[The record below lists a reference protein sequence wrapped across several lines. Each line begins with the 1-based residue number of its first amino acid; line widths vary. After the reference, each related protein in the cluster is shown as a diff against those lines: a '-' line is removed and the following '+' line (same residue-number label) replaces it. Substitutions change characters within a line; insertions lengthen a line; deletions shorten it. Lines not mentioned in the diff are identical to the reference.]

1 MLDNVAKIFLSFSHD
16 IVIIP
21 LLILGYIWL
30 EQKVFFNAICLIL
43 VSMLFNFALKITF
56 QVPLSAHIGKQ
67 GFAFPSGH
75 MQSSVVL
82 YGWLMTK
89 TQSRICKI
97 LITGLLFGIGMSLVY
112 CDYHNYFDILGAIFF
127 GSLLIAFYT
136 FLASTKKQILPPVLL
151 TFTTFLMLY
160 IASIHK
166 VEEHLYMAYYA
177 LIGVIFSE
185 NIFTKKIT
193 IINLR
198 SKIYSNDLK
207 NWNVKQGVSERSV
220 DELREYANTPQFC
233 EANSSKQKSISAT
246 ILCFFM
252 LFIVKMLFTVG
263 YISSLPLAI
272 RQMQWAI
279 IGFCIPASVFIAN
292 YINHYKHSF
301 HDRY

>member
-1 MLDNVAKIFLSFSHD
+1 
-16 IVIIP
+16 
-21 LLILGYIWL
+21 
-30 EQKVFFNAICLIL
+30 
-43 VSMLFNFALKITF
+43 MLFNFALKIIF

-112 CDYHNYFDILGAIFF
+112 FGYHNYFDILGAIFF

-185 NIFTKKIT
+185 NIFTKKNNNYNYKSTKQNISNNTVFFHALYNQNAFYSWLYLLFT
-193 IINLR
+193 I
-198 SKIYSNDLK
+198 SY
-207 NWNVKQGVSERSV
+207 Q
-220 DELREYANTPQFC
+220 ANAMGYNRILYP
-233 EANSSKQKSISAT
+233 SISFYCK
-246 ILCFFM
+246 L
-252 LFIVKMLFTVG
+252 
-263 YISSLPLAI
+263 YQSL
-272 RQMQWAI
+272 
-279 IGFCIPASVFIAN
+279 
-292 YINHYKHSF
+292 
-301 HDRY
+301 

>member
-43 VSMLFNFALKITF
+43 VSMLFNFALKIIF

-112 CDYHNYFDILGAIFF
+112 FGYHNYFDILGAIFF

-198 SKIYSNDLK
+198 SKI
-207 NWNVKQGVSERSV
+207 
-220 DELREYANTPQFC
+220 
-233 EANSSKQKSISAT
+233 SAT

-292 YINHYKHSF
+292 YINHYKRSF